1 MAINFIDIIKQI
13 TNPKSDIIRIII
25 EYGEIEQKIKN
36 TESQTWY
43 FNQGLESKKARL
55 IGLETEFEKIRKDF
69 NDSSLDELIYKLNEI
84 KDQKENLLN
93 RNLNTVHQIYLSSL
107 ISEIKY
113 IEDLIEMK
121 SRVDKIMSINYYT
134 ENASEFLLIS
144 GWEY

>member
-84 KDQKENLLN
+84 KVQKENLLN

>member
-1 MAINFIDIIKQI
+1 MALNFIDIIKQI

-69 NDSSLDELIYKLNEI
+69 NDSSLDELIYKLNKI
-84 KDQKENLLN
+84 KDQKGNLLN

-107 ISEIKY
+107 ISKIKY
-113 IEDLIEMK
+113 I
-121 SRVDKIMSINYYT
+121 
-134 ENASEFLLIS
+134 
-144 GWEY
+144 